1 MQMMFIPRLLLF
13 IFLTYFLPWHGLD
26 EDDGAEESK
35 DKGVHEGKHVDNT
48 GRTEEKGIHKPEMP
62 HPNKDG
68 KQRKLSLLY
77 GQCGRE
83 IAAKHRWNDS
93 FTDSRDDDDRDVTI
107 ELDSPTLN
115 SINYAELLDT
125 LGLAL
130 SSSICQVSLTFSGSV
145 SNLGRP
151 FNMSVNG
158 HKPELKKFNVIGN
171 STIRDTGAEYKSIDA
186 FVEANVSD
194 VDKRR
199 PIKRLLVA
207 TNGIAAVRCM
217 TTIMRLMNHTF
228 RNDKLIQFIC
238 MATQDEITA
247 NSEFIKNGT
256 TIVMSPS
263 GSNKN
268 NYANVDEVVRHA
280 VENKVDAVWAG
291 WGHAS
296 ENPDLPRKLS
306 ENKIAFIGPPAS
318 AMFSLGDKIASTIIA
333 QTVGIPTIAWSG
345 AGICMKE
352 TKRNKGDFVVVPD
365 DLLAKAC
372 VKNSAEGLEALKTH
386 NIGFPL
392 MIKASEGGGGKGIRK
407 CTKIEDFKSM
417 FQEVTLEVPG
427 SPIFLMRCVE
437 NARHIEVQLI
447 ADRYENVIS
456 VFTRDCSIQRRCQKI
471 IEEAPACVAPSE
483 TRKRMQEDAVRIA
496 KYVGYESA
504 GTVEYLYLPE
514 DDTYYFLELNPRLQV
529 EHPATE
535 MISNISIPA
544 IQIQIAMGLPLHK
557 IADIRNLYNLP
568 KNGDCELPD
577 EVLVDTPLHSIAARI
592 TSEDPDDGFR
602 PSTGQVR
609 ELNFRSSQ
617 DAWAYFSVSGGGRVH
632 EFADSQFGHL
642 FARGTS
648 RHQAI
653 GNILGALKEMEIK
666 ASFKSQ
672 VSYLIDLIHE
682 PDFTNN
688 YFNTQWLDERIAKKI
703 KQKCTIPLSDIIAIS
718 AAVIGYSRVTHA
730 FDSFKG
736 AIERGQVLPPND
748 LTETF
753 LFDLVRDLKI
763 YSVKVTRSAPDSFVI
778 VLNGSKTNVKIVR
791 FGEGGTLIATH
802 GEISYHCN
810 LEESPDAF
818 KVTIKDQI
826 ITFEKD
832 NDPSV
837 LKSPYTGKFLSYKKE
852 EGEFVD
858 VGEVFATVESMKLVF
873 NVEVKKAPGRLQRV
887 LNEGDLIFPGSVIGR
902 LVDQKDS
909 ELYRPQKFFGS
920 FPEWTSLAPSASE
933 NRVHAYNTCLE
944 KCRNILA
951 GSVPLGGAAEVS
963 ALVTELF
970 RFLNVNNLPRF
981 ILEPTIVQVTKTF
994 PQSVQQSFFDAVEKP
1009 CFTGDKLVQALN
1021 GYVLPQ
1027 EDRVKFDHAVKEFA
1041 YGANGFAAG
1050 VLNSLLSDYISVEK
1064 YFEGKGYDDSV
1075 AEIKENN
1082 SNGDAVVQ
1090 TIYSHTQIKSKN
1102 IVIKAILEALKQT
1115 GSTFIPSL
1123 LDNLRE
1129 IGNLHHTEEISS
1141 LAREILLIFQNLCYK
1156 NNYSGITA
1164 SGLTATVE
1172 EVKLWLQSPLAKRPD
1187 STGWKVIHEYFFD
1200 SDIGSQC
1207 LDRYVATHISAES
1220 GYVENTYTLPQ
1231 MGCTINHFTLIPK
1244 PTSFNK
1250 IVLKGNKLIV
1260 VRLSIDSETY
1270 KTCFSNAD
1278 FLDCLKKNFS
1288 LYCKKDDVINVSIF
1302 VKIINDKAVHHDAST
1317 LTEQEEQKVFYAQN
1331 AVVDIKAALEKNFK
1345 VNRVNTVLC
1354 LHDRPLPQLTI
1365 FEQVRL
1371 EKDRLPVNSYPVLS
1385 RLSSVRAYQ
1394 QDDAESNFAKLF
1406 IRQQLIIPGNKAEDV
1421 KKKVSQ
1427 AVFLSLDNA
1436 CTAAQ
1441 VAMAKKSKTG
1451 KERFFAA
1458 NHVFVFISCPGLPKE
1473 VIASEEH
1480 LAFMKECIIEEVE
1493 SHKSILAKHQISEVE
1508 MVYES
1513 IDGHKRIVIRDET
1526 GVTTEVITK
1535 FSQPLGIYPTVSVVD
1550 KKRFAARRVNSSY
1563 IYDFPIIFGMAA
1575 INSWTAAKSLD
1586 ESAYNRS
1593 VAALPPAMAE
1603 ALRDGRWREFFNLEE
1618 LVFDNDKLVH
1628 ITDAET
1634 LQKRSKNALNKCGM
1648 VAWIMKLYTPEKPR
1662 GYEVVLIGND
1672 VTFQS
1677 GSFGTAEDD
1686 LFAAASAYSREHKL
1700 PRVNVS
1706 VNSGARIG
1714 LSTKISKLV
1723 KVQLKNE
1730 EKPDQGHDYIY
1741 VDGQHK
1747 ADVEGQVVYEEL
1759 DNGRLKILAVIGAK
1773 NEKIGVENLQGSG
1786 LIAGETSRAYFE
1798 VPTYCYVTGRS
1809 VGIGAY
1815 TARLA
1820 HRIVQHKQ
1828 SHLILTGYEALNT
1841 LLGKKVYTSNNQ
1853 LGGPEVMF
1861 RNGVTHAVVDNDLEG
1876 IAKVLRWM
1884 SFLPSEN
1891 KSFPFF
1897 SQYGN
1902 DSSIREVRIPLT
1914 GGDQYDVRH
1923 LIDSKDLYNK
1933 HGICDTMSFDEIC
1946 GDWAKSIVAGRARL
1960 CGIPIG
1966 VVASEFRNFST
1977 TVPADPALEGSQI
1990 QNTQRAGQ
1998 VWYPDS
2004 AFKTAEA
2011 INDLNKEN
2019 LPLLII
2025 ASLRGFSGGQKDM
2038 YDMVL
2043 KFGAQ
2048 IVDALAVYNRPV
2060 IVYIP
2065 EAGELR
2071 GGAWAV
2077 LDSKIRPEFIHL
2089 VADEK
2094 SRGGILEPNAVVGIK
2109 FRKPVMAEMMKRCDE
2124 SYAQLSADSNSKK
2137 EAEER
2142 YTELSKVYRNAAVE
2156 FADAHDRWQ
2165 RMKSVGAVDHV
2176 TSLKNSRKLFFELI
2190 RNELAK
2196 VGMAETYSN
2205 APHASKPPC
2214 LASSMTWVE
2223 NNLKTFETPSAS
2235 MDEEYTRIEAYH
2247 KTRFVTDLVAAVT
2260 ESQKLYEK
2268 QLSSY
2273 LTGLS
2278 RP

>member
-1 MQMMFIPRLLLF
+1 MSHR
-13 IFLTYFLPWHGLD
+13 
-26 EDDGAEESK
+26 
-35 DKGVHEGKHVDNT
+35 
-48 GRTEEKGIHKPEMP
+48 
-62 HPNKDG
+62 NKDG
-68 KQRKLSLLY
+68 KQRKLPLLY
-77 GQCGRE
+77 GQCSQE
-83 IAAKHRWNDS
+83 LVAKQRWND
-93 FTDSRDDDDRDVTI
+93 FPDSHNGDDDDCDDVTI
-107 ELDSPTLN
+107 ELDSPTL
-115 SINYAELLDT
+115 SAINYAELLDA

-130 SSSICQVSLTFSGSV
+130 SSSICQVSLTFSGNV
-145 SNLGRP
+145 SDLGRS

-158 HKPELKKFNVIGN
+158 HKPEFKKINLVGN
-171 STIRDTGAEYKSIDA
+171 APLSDGAVQYESIKQ
-186 FVEANVSD
+186 FVEQTVSD
-194 VDKRR
+194 AEKRK
-199 PIKRLLVA
+199 PIRKLLVA
-207 TNGIAAVRCM
+207 TNGIAAVRCI
-217 TTIMRLMNHTF
+217 TTINRFLNHTF
-228 RNDKLIQFIC
+228 RNDKLIHYVC
-238 MATQDEITA
+238 MATQDEIDA
-247 NSEFIKNGT
+247 NSEYIKKAT
-256 TIVMSPS
+256 SLVISPS

-268 NYANVDEVVRHA
+268 NYANVDEVVKHA
-280 VENKVDAVWAG
+280 IEKNVDAVWAG

-296 ENPDLPRKLS
+296 ENPDLPRRLA
-306 ENKIAFIGPPAS
+306 ENNIVFIGPPAS

-345 AGICMKE
+345 SGITMEK
-352 TKRNKGDFVVVPD
+352 TQRNKGDFVEVPKI
-365 DLLAKAC
+365 LLEKAC
-372 VKNSAEGLEALKTH
+372 VRTYQEGLDALRTH

-407 CTKIEDFKSM
+407 CSKVEDFKSM
-417 FQEVTLEVPG
+417 FVEVTLEVPN
-427 SPIFLMRCVE
+427 SPVFLMKCVE

-471 IEEAPACVAPSE
+471 IEEAPASVAPME

-514 DDTYYFLELNPRLQV
+514 DDTYFFLELNPRLQV

-535 MISNISIPA
+535 MVSGISIPA

-557 IADIRNLYNLP
+557 IVDIRTLYNLP
-568 KNGDCELPD
+568 KSGDQELPD
-577 EVLVDTPLHSIAARI
+577 DVLVETAHHAIAARI
-592 TSEDPDDGFR
+592 TSEDPDDSFR
-602 PSTGQVR
+602 PSTGSVK
-609 ELNFRSSQ
+609 ELNFNSSQ
-617 DAWAYFSVSGGGRVH
+617 DAWAYFSVSGGGKVH

-642 FARGTS
+642 FARGTT
-648 RHQAI
+648 RNQAI
-653 GNILGALKEMEIK
+653 GNILGALKEMQIT

-672 VSYLIDLIHE
+672 VSYLIDLIQE

-688 YFNTQWLDERIAKKI
+688 GFSTQWLDDRIAKKI
-703 KQKCTIPLSDIIAIS
+703 KQKRTLPMSDIIAIS
-718 AAVIGYSRVTHA
+718 AAVIGYQRVTNA
-730 FDSFKG
+730 FETFKVS
-736 AIERGQVLPPND
+736 IENGQILPPND

-753 LFDLVRDLKI
+753 HFDLVQDLKI
-763 YSVKVTRSAPDSFVI
+763 YKMGVTRDHDNFV
-778 VLNGSKTNVKIVR
+778 VALNGSQTSVNIVR
-791 FGEGGTLIATH
+791 FGDSGTLMATH
-802 GEISYHCN
+802 RESVYHCN
-810 LEESPDAF
+810 LEED
-818 KVTIKDQI
+818 KDIYKLKISNNI
-826 ITFEKD
+826 IIFEKD

-837 LKSPYTGKFLSYKKE
+837 LKSPYTGKFLGYKKE

-858 VGEVFATVESMKLVF
+858 VGEIFATVESMKLVF
-873 NVEVKKAPGRLQRV
+873 NVEVKKSPGRLQYV
-887 LNEGDLIFPGSVIGR
+887 AHEGEAINPGSVIGR
-902 LVDQKDS
+902 LVGLENSDM
-909 ELYRPQKFFGS
+909 YRPQQFEGT
-920 FPEWTSLAPSASE
+920 FPEWTPVKNSHPESSV
-933 NRVHAYNTCLE
+933 NVYNECLK
-944 KCRNILA
+944 KCHSILS
-951 GSVPLGGAAEVS
+951 GSNPFGGANEVT
-963 ALVTELF
+963 ALVTQLF
-970 RFLNVNNLPRF
+970 TFLNFNDLSRF
-981 ILEPTIVQVTKTF
+981 ILEPVLVQVTKTF
-994 PQSVQQSFFDAVEKP
+994 PPNVRKNFIDVVAKP

-1021 GYVLPQ
+1021 GYVLSP
-1027 EDRVKFDHAVKEFA
+1027 EDRIKFDQAVNEFA
-1041 YGANGFAAG
+1041 YGSKGFVAG
-1050 VLNSLLSDYISVEK
+1050 VLNNLLRAYINVEK
-1064 YFEGKGYDDSV
+1064 FFEGKGYDDSV
-1075 AEIKENN
+1075 TEIKENN
-1082 SNGDAVVQ
+1082 VSGDAVVQ
-1090 TIYSHTQIKSKN
+1090 TIYSHTQIKNKN
-1102 IVIKAILEALKQT
+1102 LVMRAILEALKQT
-1115 GSTFIPSL
+1115 EAKYIPSL

-1164 SGLTATVE
+1164 SGKPATVA
-1172 EVKLWLQSPLAKRPD
+1172 EVKYWLNSPVAKRPD

-1200 SDIGSQC
+1200 KDIGSQC
-1207 LDRYVATHISAES
+1207 LDRYVAMHISAES
-1220 GYVENTYTLPQ
+1220 GYLENTYKLPT
-1231 MGCTINHFTLIPK
+1231 MDCTINHFSLVPK

-1260 VRLSIDSETY
+1260 VRLSIDSEDY
-1270 KTCFSNAD
+1270 NTCFTNPE
-1278 FLDCLKKNFS
+1278 FLECLKKNFS
-1288 LYCKKDDVINVSIF
+1288 QYCKSKDVINVSIF
-1302 VKIINDKAVHHDAST
+1302 VKILNDNSIHHDAST
-1317 LTEQEEQKVFYAQN
+1317 LTDAEEQKVCYAQN
-1331 AVVDIKAALEKNFK
+1331 AVVNIKAYLEKDFD
-1345 VNRVNTVLC
+1345 VNRVNTVIC

-1394 QDDAESNFAKLF
+1394 QDDAASNFSKLF

-1421 KKKVSQ
+1421 KRKVSE
-1427 AVFLSLDNA
+1427 AVFLALDNA

-1441 VAMAKKSKTG
+1441 VAMGKKSTTG
-1451 KERFFAA
+1451 KELFFTS

-1473 VIASEEH
+1473 VIASEEFMT
-1480 LAFMKECIIEEVE
+1480 FMKECITEEVDN
-1493 SHKSILAKHQISEVE
+1493 HKSILAKHQINEVE

-1526 GVTTEVITK
+1526 GVTTEVITE
-1535 FSQPLGIYPTVSVVD
+1535 FPETLGTYPTVSVVD

-1575 INSWTAAKSLD
+1575 VNSWKAAESLD
-1586 ESAYNRS
+1586 KEAYNKS
-1593 VAALPPAMAE
+1593 VELLSADMAAALNE
-1603 ALRDGRWREFFNLEE
+1603 GRWRDFFSYEE
-1618 LVFDNDKLVH
+1618 LVFENGKLEH
-1628 ITDAET
+1628 ISDAAL

-1648 VAWIMKLYTPEKPR
+1648 VAWTMTLYTPEKPL
-1662 GYEVVLIGND
+1662 GYTIVLIGND

-1686 LFAAASAYSREHKL
+1686 LFAAASTFSREQKL

-1723 KVQLKNE
+1723 KVQLKND
-1730 EKPDQGHDYIY
+1730 EKPDQGFDYIY
-1741 VDGQHK
+1741 VDGEHK

-1759 DNGRLKILAVIGAK
+1759 DNGRLKINAVIGAK

-1861 RNGVTHAVVDNDLEG
+1861 RNGVTHAVVENDLEG
-1876 IAKVLRWM
+1876 IAKVLKWM
-1884 SFLPSEN
+1884 SYLPTKQN
-1891 KSFPFF
+1891 QFPYFC
-1897 SQYGN
+1897 QYGN
-1902 DSSIREVRIPLT
+1902 DSNLRDVRVPLD
-1914 GGDQYDVRH
+1914 GGDEKQYDVRQ
-1923 LIDSKDLYNK
+1923 LIDSKDIHNK

-1966 VVASEFRNFST
+1966 IVASEFRNFQT
-1977 TVPADPALEGSQI
+1977 TVPADPALEGSQT

-2019 LPLLII
+2019 LPLIII

-2124 SYAQLSADSNSKK
+2124 SYATLAADPTSKK
-2137 EAEER
+2137 LAEER
-2142 YTELSKVYRNAAVE
+2142 YTELSKVYKNAAIE

-2176 TSLKNSRKLFFELI
+2176 TSLKNSRRLFFALF

-2196 VGMAETYSN
+2196 VGMANLYTS
-2205 APHASKPPC
+2205 APHASKPNLDFAMNWVESNLKNSVDRSASLDEQFRQLETYSKDHLVKDVVSAVRESKRKYEEHVNNF
-2214 LASSMTWVE
+2214 LASC
-2223 NNLKTFETPSAS
+2223 
-2235 MDEEYTRIEAYH
+2235 
-2247 KTRFVTDLVAAVT
+2247 
-2260 ESQKLYEK
+2260 Q
-2268 QLSSY
+2268 
-2273 LTGLS
+2273 
-2278 RP
+2278 

>member
-1 MQMMFIPRLLLF
+1 
-13 IFLTYFLPWHGLD
+13 
-26 EDDGAEESK
+26 
-35 DKGVHEGKHVDNT
+35 
-48 GRTEEKGIHKPEMP
+48 
-62 HPNKDG
+62 
-68 KQRKLSLLY
+68 
-77 GQCGRE
+77 
-83 IAAKHRWNDS
+83 
-93 FTDSRDDDDRDVTI
+93 
-107 ELDSPTLN
+107 
-115 SINYAELLDT
+115 
-125 LGLAL
+125 
-130 SSSICQVSLTFSGSV
+130 
-145 SNLGRP
+145 
-151 FNMSVNG
+151 MSVNG
-158 HKPELKKFNVIGN
+158 HKPDFRKINVVGN
-171 STIRDTGAEYKSIDA
+171 SLISDGAAPYETIEQ
-186 FVEANVSD
+186 FVQQTVSD
-194 VDKRR
+194 PEKRK
-199 PIKRLLVA
+199 PIRKLLVA
-207 TNGIAAVRCM
+207 TNGIAAVRCI
-217 TTIMRLMNHTF
+217 TTIMRLLNHTF
-228 RNDKLIQFIC
+228 RNDKLIHFVC
-238 MATQDEITA
+238 MTTQDEIDS
-247 NSEFIKNGT
+247 NSEYLKKATSLAI
-256 TIVMSPS
+256 SPS

-268 NYANVDEVVRHA
+268 NYANVDEVVKHA
-280 VENKVDAVWAG
+280 IEKKVDAVWAG

-296 ENPDLPRKLS
+296 ENPDLPRKLA
-306 ENKIAFIGPPAS
+306 ENNIVFIGPPAS

-345 AGICMKE
+345 AGICMEE
-352 TKRNKGDFVVVPD
+352 TKRQKGEYVVVPD
-365 DLLAKAC
+365 ELLEKAC
-372 VKNSAEGLEALKTH
+372 VKTFQEGLEALKTH
-386 NIGFPL
+386 KIGFPL

-407 CTKIEDFKSM
+407 CTKVEDFKSM
-417 FQEVTLEVPG
+417 FYEVTLEVPG
-427 SPIFLMRCVE
+427 SPIFLMKCVE

-471 IEEAPACVAPSE
+471 IEEAPACVAPPE

-514 DDTYYFLELNPRLQV
+514 DDTYFFLELNPRLQV

-557 IADIRNLYNLP
+557 IPDIRNLYNLP

-577 EVLVDTPLHSIAARI
+577 EVLVDTPLHAIAARI
-592 TSEDPDDGFR
+592 TSEDPDDSFR
-602 PSTGQVR
+602 PSTGQVK

-617 DAWAYFSVSGGGRVH
+617 DAWAYFSVSGGGKVH

-672 VSYLIDLIHE
+672 VSYLVDLIHE

-703 KQKCTIPLSDIIAIS
+703 KQKCTIPLSDVIAIS
-718 AAVIGYSRVTHA
+718 AAVIGHSRVTHA

-778 VLNGSKTNVKIVR
+778 VLNDSKTNVKIVR
-791 FGEGGTLIATH
+791 FGDGGTLITTH
-802 GEISYHCN
+802 GESIYHCN
-810 LEESPDAF
+810 LDESPEAF
-818 KVTIKDQI
+818 KVTINNQI

-837 LKSPYTGKFLSYKKE
+837 LKSPYTGKFLTYKKE

-858 VGEVFATVESMKLVF
+858 VGDVFATVESMKLVF
-873 NVEVKKAPGRLQRV
+873 NVEVKKAPGRLQRIM
-887 LNEGDLIFPGSVIGR
+887 NEGDLIFPGSVIGK

-909 ELYRPQKFFGS
+909 EMYRPQKFHGT
-920 FPEWTSLAPSASE
+920 FPEWTSCTTSDSQNKANKYYA
-933 NRVHAYNTCLE
+933 CLQ
-944 KCRNILA
+944 KCHNILA
-951 GSVPLGGAAEVS
+951 GSVPLGGAEEVRD
-963 ALVTELF
+963 LVAELF
-970 RFLNVNNLPRF
+970 RFLNVNDLSSV
-981 ILEPTIVQVTKTF
+981 ILEPTISQVTKSF
-994 PQSVQQSFFDAVEKP
+994 PASVQQNFRDIVGKP
-1009 CFTGDKLVQALN
+1009 CFTGEKLVQALN
-1021 GYVLPQ
+1021 GYVLTP
-1027 EDRVKFDHAVKEFA
+1027 EDRVKFDQAVLDFA
-1041 YGANGFAAG
+1041 FGANGFAAG
-1050 VLNSLLSDYISVEK
+1050 ILNRLLGDYISVEK
-1064 YFEGKGYDDSV
+1064 FFEGKGYDDSV
-1075 AEIKENN
+1075 AEIKENK
-1082 SNGDAVVQ
+1082 SSGEDVVQ

-1102 IVIKAILEALKQT
+1102 IVMKAILEALKQT
-1115 GSTFIPSL
+1115 GSKFIPSL
-1123 LDNLRE
+1123 LDNLRA

-1156 NNYSGITA
+1156 NNYTGITK

-1172 EVKLWLQSPLAKRPD
+1172 EVKLWLQSKEAKKPD

-1207 LDRYVATHISAES
+1207 LDKYVATHISAED
-1220 GYVENTYTLPQ
+1220 GYMENTYTLPQ

-1260 VRLSIDSETY
+1260 VRLSIDSESY
-1270 KTCFSNAD
+1270 NNNCFSNPD
-1278 FLDCLKKNFS
+1278 FLDCLKKNFL
-1288 LYCKKDDVINVSIF
+1288 LYCKKDDLINVSIF
-1302 VKIINDKAVHHDAST
+1302 VKIVNDKSVHHDAST
-1317 LTEQEEQKVFYAQN
+1317 LTDQEEQKVCYAQN
-1331 AVVDIKAALEKNFK
+1331 AVVDIKANLEKYFK

-1371 EKDRLPVNSYPVLS
+1371 EKDRLPANSYPVLS

-1394 QDDAESNFAKLF
+1394 SDDATSSFAKLF

-1451 KERFFAA
+1451 KEQFFAS
-1458 NHVFVFISCPGLPKE
+1458 NHVFVFISCPGLPKDI
-1473 VIASEEH
+1473 IASEDH
-1480 LAFMKECIIEEVE
+1480 LTFMKECITEEVE

-1508 MVYES
+1508 FIYET

-1526 GVTTEVITK
+1526 GVTNEVITK
-1535 FSQPLGIYPTVSVVD
+1535 FNAPLGVYPTINIVD

-1575 INSWTAAKSLD
+1575 VNSWHAAKSLD
-1586 ESAYNRS
+1586 QNAYDRS
-1593 VAALPPAMAE
+1593 LSALPPAMKE
-1603 ALRDGRWREFFNLEE
+1603 ALLDERWREFFNLKE
-1618 LVFDNDKLVH
+1618 LVFENGKLSV
-1628 ITDAET
+1628 IDDAET
-1634 LQKRSKNALNKCGM
+1634 LHQRSTNASNKCGM
-1648 VAWIMKLYTPEKPR
+1648 VAWIITLYTPEKPQ

-1686 LFAAASAYSREHKL
+1686 LFAAASALSREHKI

-1714 LSTKISKLV
+1714 LSTKISKLI

-1730 EKPDQGHDYIY
+1730 EKPDQGYDYIY
-1741 VDGQHK
+1741 VDGEHK

-1759 DNGRLKILAVIGAK
+1759 DNGRLKIVAVIGAK

-1876 IAKVLRWM
+1876 IAKVLKWM
-1884 SFLPSEN
+1884 SFLPTEN
-1891 KSFPFF
+1891 KAFPFF
-1897 SQYGN
+1897 SKYGN
-1902 DSSIREVRIPLT
+1902 DANIRDVRVPID
-1914 GGDQYDVRH
+1914 GGDEKQYDVRH
-1923 LIDSKDLYNK
+1923 LIDSKDLYHK
-1933 HGICDTMSFDEIC
+1933 YGICDTMSFDEIC

-1966 VVASEFRNFST
+1966 VVASEFRNFPT

-2124 SYAQLSADSNSKK
+2124 TYAQLASDSSKK
-2137 EAEER
+2137 AQAEER

-2176 TSLKNSRKLFFELI
+2176 TSLRNSRKLFFELI

-2205 APHASKPPC
+2205 SPLETKPC
-2214 LASSMTWVE
+2214 LAASMTWVE
-2223 NNLKTFETPSAS
+2223 NNLKTFVDSSLS
-2235 MDEEYTRIEAYH
+2235 MDEQYTQIENYH
-2247 KTRFVTDLVAAVT
+2247 KTQFRTDLVSAVM
-2260 ESQKLYEK
+2260 EDRKRSEQRFSNFLAEY
-2268 QLSSY
+2268 S
-2273 LTGLS
+2273 S

>member
-1 MQMMFIPRLLLF
+1 MSHRNIN
-13 IFLTYFLPWHGLD
+13 
-26 EDDGAEESK
+26 E
-35 DKGVHEGKHVDNT
+35 
-48 GRTEEKGIHKPEMP
+48 
-62 HPNKDG
+62 
-68 KQRKLSLLY
+68 KQRKRSFLI
-77 GQCGRE
+77 GQCSQE
-83 IAAKHRWNDS
+83 LAVKHRWND
-93 FTDSRDDDDRDVTI
+93 FPDSHNGDNDCNVTI
-107 ELDSPTLN
+107 DLDSPTLAA
-115 SINYAELLDT
+115 INYAELLEA

-130 SSSICQVSLTFSGSV
+130 SSSISQVSLTFSENV
-145 SNLGRP
+145 SDLGRP

-158 HKPELKKFNVIGN
+158 HKPDIRKITVTGN
-171 STIRDTGAEYKSIDA
+171 ALISDGAAPYESIEQ
-186 FVEANVSD
+186 FVEQNVND
-194 VDKRR
+194 PEKRR
-199 PIKRLLVA
+199 PIRKLLVA

-217 TTIMRLMNHTF
+217 TTIMRLLNHTF
-228 RNDKLIQFIC
+228 RNDKLIHFVC
-238 MATQDEITA
+238 MTTEDETKS
-247 NSEFIKNGT
+247 NSEYLKSAT
-256 TIVMSPS
+256 SLATSPS

-268 NYANVDEVVRHA
+268 NYANVDEVLRHA
-280 VENKVDAVWAG
+280 KAEKVDAVWAG

-296 ENPDLPRKLS
+296 ENPELPRRLA
-306 ENKIAFIGPPAS
+306 ENNIVFIGPPAS

-345 AGICMKE
+345 SGITMEK
-352 TKRNKGDFVVVPD
+352 TTRNKGDFVEVPKS
-365 DLLAKAC
+365 LLQAAC
-372 VKNSAEGLEALKTH
+372 VKTYQEGLEALKTH

-407 CTKIEDFKSM
+407 CTKLEDFKSM
-417 FQEVTLEVPG
+417 FEEVGLEVSN
-427 SPIFLMRCVE
+427 SPIFLMKCVE

-496 KYVGYESA
+496 RYVGYESA

-514 DDTYYFLELNPRLQV
+514 DDTYFFLELNPRLQV

-557 IADIRNLYNLP
+557 IPDIRNLYNLP
-568 KNGDCELPD
+568 KDGDCELPD
-577 EVLVDTPLHSIAARI
+577 ETLVDTPLHAIAARI
-592 TSEDPDDGFR
+592 TSEDPDDSFR
-602 PSTGQVR
+602 PSTGKVK

-617 DAWAYFSVSGGGRVH
+617 DAWAYFSVSGGGQVH
-632 EFADSQFGHL
+632 EYADSQFGHL

-648 RHQAI
+648 RRIAI
-653 GNILGALKEMEIK
+653 ANIVGALKEMEIK

-682 PDFTNN
+682 PDFANN
-688 YFNTQWLDERIAKKI
+688 VFNTQWLDERIARKI
-703 KQKCTIPLSDIIAIS
+703 KQKCTIPVSDVIAVS
-718 AAVIGYSRVTHA
+718 AAVIGHA
-730 FDSFKG
+730 RISEVFGKFQE
-736 AIERGQVLPPND
+736 AIERGQVLPPNN
-748 LTETF
+748 LTETV

-763 YSVKVTRSAPDSFVI
+763 YSVKVTRSAPDSYVI
-778 VLNGSKTNVKIVR
+778 LLNGSNTNVNIVK
-791 FGEGGTLIATH
+791 FGDQGTLMATH
-802 GEISYHCN
+802 RGSVFRCN
-810 LEESPDAF
+810 IEETPEEF
-818 KVTIKDQI
+818 KVSIANQT

-837 LKSPYTGKFLSYKKE
+837 LKSNVTGKFLSYKRE
-852 EGEFVD
+852 EGEYLN
-858 VGEVFATVESMKLVF
+858 VGDCYATLESMKIVF
-873 NVEVKKAPGRLQRV
+873 PIEVKKAPGRLVKTAQ
-887 LNEGDLIFPGSVIGR
+887 EGDIIYPGSIIGK
-902 LVDQKDS
+902 LVDQGDS
-909 ELYRPQKFFGS
+909 DMYRPTQFLGT
-920 FPEWTSLAPSASE
+920 FPEWSSADNSSNE
-933 NRVHAYNTCLE
+933 NKVHLYNACLE

-951 GSVPLGGAAEVS
+951 GSVPLGGVAEVN

-970 RFLNVNNLPRF
+970 RFLNVSNLSRY
-981 ILEPTIVQVTKTF
+981 ILEPTILHVTRNF
-994 PQSVQQSFFDAVEKP
+994 SPSVQQAFLDVVEKP
-1009 CFTGDKLVQALN
+1009 CFTGDKLRMVLN
-1021 GYVLPQ
+1021 GYKLESP
-1027 EDRVKFDHAVKEFA
+1027 DDYNKFDAAVNEFA
-1041 YGANGFAAG
+1041 YGANGFASG
-1050 VLNSLLSDYISVEK
+1050 VLNSLLRDYISVEK

-1082 SNGDAVVQ
+1082 TNGDAVVQ
-1090 TIYSHTQIKSKN
+1090 TIYSHFKLKSKN
-1102 IVIKAILEALKQT
+1102 VVMKAILEALKQT
-1115 GSTFIPSL
+1115 GSKFIPSL

-1141 LAREILLIFQNLCYK
+1141 LAREILLIFQNLRYK
-1156 NNYSGITA
+1156 KNFTEITA

-1172 EVKLWLQSPLAKRPD
+1172 EVKLWLNGPLAKRPD

-1200 SDIGSQC
+1200 PEIGSQC
-1207 LDRYVATHISAES
+1207 LDRYVAMHISAHP
-1220 GYVENTYTLPQ
+1220 GYMENTYTLPQ
-1231 MGCTINHFTLIPK
+1231 MGCVISHFNLLSK
-1244 PTSFNK
+1244 PDSFNK

-1260 VRLSIDSETY
+1260 VRLSIDADAY
-1270 KTCFSNAD
+1270 NDCFTNPD
-1278 FLDCLKKNFS
+1278 FLDCLKKNFAS
-1288 LYCKKDDVINVSIF
+1288 YCKKDEEINVSIF
-1302 VKIINDKAVHHDAST
+1302 VKILNDKSAHHDASS
-1317 LTEQEEQKVFYAQN
+1317 LTDQEEQMICYAQN
-1331 AVVDIKAALEKNFK
+1331 AVVDIKKNLENNFK
-1345 VNRVNTVLC
+1345 VNRVNTVLI
-1354 LHDRPLPQLTI
+1354 LNERPLPQLTI

-1371 EKDRLPVNSYPVLS
+1371 EKDRLPANSYPVLS
-1385 RLSSVRAYQ
+1385 GLSSVRAYQ
-1394 QDDAESNFAKLF
+1394 QDDAESMFSKLF

-1421 KKKVSQ
+1421 QKKVSE
-1427 AVFLSLDNA
+1427 AVFLALDNA

-1441 VAMAKKSKTG
+1441 VAKAKKDKKG

-1480 LAFMKECIIEEVE
+1480 LAFMKECITEEVE
-1493 SHKSILAKHQISEVE
+1493 NHKAILAKHQISEVE

-1526 GVTTEVITK
+1526 GVTTEVITE
-1535 FSQPLGIYPTVSVVD
+1535 FDQSLGVYPTVQLID
-1550 KKRFAARRVNSSY
+1550 KKRFASRRVNSSY

-1575 INSWTAAKSLD
+1575 VNSWNTAKQLD
-1586 ESAYNRS
+1586 VSSYNRS
-1593 VAALPPAMAE
+1593 VASLPPSMAE
-1603 ALRDGRWREFFNLEE
+1603 ALHDGRWREFFTLRE
-1618 LVFDNDKLVH
+1618 LVFENGKLEQ
-1628 ITDAET
+1628 IEDSET
-1634 LQKRSKNALNKCGM
+1634 LQKRARNALNKCGM
-1648 VAWIMKLYTPEKPR
+1648 VAWIMTLYTPEKPQ
-1662 GYEVVLIGND
+1662 GYDVVLIGND

-1686 LFAAASAYSREHKL
+1686 LFAAASTYSREHKL

-1730 EKPDQGHDYIY
+1730 DKPDQGYDYIY
-1741 VDGQHK
+1741 VDGECK

-1759 DNGRLKILAVIGAK
+1759 DNGRLKIVAVIGAK

-1861 RNGVTHAVVDNDLEG
+1861 RNGVTHSVVDNDLEG

-1884 SFLPSEN
+1884 SFLPTDN
-1891 KSFPFF
+1891 TSFPFF

-1902 DSSIREVRIPLT
+1902 DSNIRDVKVPVE
-1914 GGDQYDVRH
+1914 GDGKQYDVRD
-1923 LIDSKDLYNK
+1923 LIDSKDLTNK
-1933 HGICDTMSFDEIC
+1933 VGICDTMSFDEIC

-1966 VVASEFRNFST
+1966 IVASEFRNFTT
-1977 TVPADPALEGSQI
+1977 TVPADPALEGSQL
-1990 QNTQRAGQ
+1990 QNIQRAGQ

-2019 LPLLII
+2019 LPLIII

-2048 IVDALAVYNRPV
+2048 IVDALATYNRPV

-2089 VADEK
+2089 VADER

-2109 FRKPVMAEMMKRCDE
+2109 FREPVIAEMMKRCDQT
-2124 SYAQLSADSNSKK
+2124 YAELAADSKSKIQAK
-2137 EAEER
+2137 ER
-2142 YTELSKVYRNAAVE
+2142 FDELSKVYRNAAVE

-2176 TSLKNSRKLFFELI
+2176 TSLKSSRRLFFELF

-2205 APHASKPPC
+2205 APHASKPC

-2223 NNLKTFETPSAS
+2223 ENLKTFVNHSDS
-2235 MDEEYTRIEAYH
+2235 MDKQYKQIETYYQ
-2247 KTRFVTDLVAAVT
+2247 KQFVSDLVSAVT
-2260 ESQKLYEK
+2260 ESKKRYEE
-2268 QLSSY
+2268 QLSNFMAGITRNNRS
-2273 LTGLS
+2273 
-2278 RP
+2278 